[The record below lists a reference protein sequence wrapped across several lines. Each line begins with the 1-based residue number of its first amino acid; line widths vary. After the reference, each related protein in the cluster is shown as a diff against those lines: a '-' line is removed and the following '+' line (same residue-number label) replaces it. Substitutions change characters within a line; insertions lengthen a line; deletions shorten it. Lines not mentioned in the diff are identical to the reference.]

1 MRISTIAA
9 CLVLAVAA
17 VLPSR
22 PWAPYRESPWR
33 FEARIESSASGVV
46 QLYYDLGSGMS
57 EDQSAVVPIGAGAP
71 KVLSFPLPYGRIKMI
86 RFDPLDRECTITV
99 SDARIVD
106 GSGRTFASI
115 SPGQFQAYSQ
125 IESVDTRGGR
135 LRVVTAPGGTDPEMI
150 VNLEEP
156 LVVPR
161 PPPWVAVIEVFAVAL
176 IVVLA
181 AQRAW
186 RSPKLALRARAAA
199 LWGFACA
206 RPGPAVAMAA
216 LLATAAANYPVVF
229 AGRTIVTPS
238 MSVGVALLYGQSPWI
253 PGSATADVGDPNKA
267 DVAALMWHHL
277 PLSRLESRAIFQDG
291 ELPLWNRYDSA
302 GLPLLG
308 QGQSCFGDPLQIL
321 PILAGGAAWSWDLKF
336 LLAKWALALGVGLC
350 ALLSFRSLPASIAT
364 AASAAFL
371 GHFVFRMNHPA
382 VFSLCYSPWILYC
395 WLGLARS
402 ASARAAVLWLV
413 ALVGANWVE
422 MCSGTAKEAY
432 MLLLSMDFAG
442 ACVLMACDR
451 RVRTR
456 LLLLAGAAATGG
468 VFTMVGSPV
477 WYTFYRALKASY
489 TSYNSPFVYQLQP
502 GILMGL
508 FDEAF
513 YRPFQEQLGV
523 INPSANVF
531 VLLGL
536 LWAAV
541 RWRSVA
547 AERTAVGLSVSA
559 LPVFALA
566 FGVIPPSLVARVP
579 ILSNVHHV
587 DNSLSCALIVICC
600 VLSAAGWKEAF
611 ERLGSAEGRREA
623 VAVIALLVA
632 VLAAYLGTA
641 QAVLRSAYW
650 AGTWG
655 AVIKVPAFVHGYGW
669 SLVASSALLLGVL
682 HLVLRR
688 GAASPATL
696 LLGLVALGGL
706 HWRMAL
712 QPGRG
717 FDEYVF
723 RTAHRVDLLAKSPV
737 IEALRER
744 AEADAPFRV
753 LGFHNDLLPGWSGVY
768 GLEGICGPDALMN
781 PYYREF
787 MDAAGITRLWD
798 WRYIVEVSDVQGF
811 KPVLDAINARFY
823 LGYHLGKKPDSN
835 LLKPFMSADMDVF
848 ESASVWPRAFFTDS
862 VAVYNDLPQ
871 YVSWLK
877 AGDGRPFAAI
887 QHSDWVKLDPLPK
900 VSGDLAT
907 RRINPA
913 TGYKL
918 TTNTTSFTVDA
929 TGPGFIVLTEAFEK
943 DNFHLS
949 VNGEKARY
957 IRVNHAFRGIYVES
971 AGTYEVTYEY
981 YPRGF
986 MRSLELCGAGLG
998 LIAAALLAVFWPRRA
1013 PAPALPGA

>member
-33 FEARIESSASGVV
+33 FEARIESSASGIV

-57 EDQSAVVPIGAGAP
+57 EEQSAVVPIAAGVP
-71 KVLSFPLPYGRIKMI
+71 KVLSFPLPYGRIKML
-86 RFDPLDRECTITV
+86 RFDPLDRECTMTV

-106 GSGRTFASI
+106 GSGRTVASI
-115 SPGQFQAYSQ
+115 SPEQFQPYVQ
-125 IESVDTRGGR
+125 IESVDTRAGM
-135 LRVVTAPGGTDPEMI
+135 LRVVTVPGGTDPEMI

-161 PPPWVAVIEVFAVAL
+161 PPPWVAVIEVFALALVA
-176 IVVLA
+176 VLA

-186 RSPKLALRARAAA
+186 RSRKLALRARAAA
-199 LWGFACA
+199 LREFARA
-206 RPGPAVAMAA
+206 RPGVAVALAA

-229 AGRTIVTPS
+229 AGRTIVTPGL
-238 MSVGVALLYGQSPWI
+238 GVAALYGENPWL
-253 PGSATADVGDPNKA
+253 PGAATAEVDDAHKA

-277 PLSRLESRAIFQDG
+277 PLSKLESRAIFQDG
-291 ELPLWNRYDSA
+291 EVPLWNRYDSA
-302 GLPLLG
+302 GSPLLG
-308 QGQSCFGDPLQIL
+308 QGQSCLGDPLQVL
-321 PILAGGAAWSWDLKF
+321 PILAGGAAWSWELKF
-336 LLAKWALALGVGLC
+336 LLAKWAFALGVGLC
-350 ALLSFRSLPASIAT
+350 ALRAFRSIPAALAT
-364 AASAAFL
+364 AASVAFL
-371 GHFVFRMNHPA
+371 GHFVYRINHPA
-382 VFSLCYSPWILYC
+382 IFSLCYSPWILLC
-395 WLGLARS
+395 WLGLADC
-402 ASARAAVLWLV
+402 ASARATVLWLV
-413 ALVGANWVE
+413 ALIGANWVE

-442 ACVLMACDR
+442 ACVILACER
-451 RVRTR
+451 PVRTR
-456 LLLLAGAAATGG
+456 LLLLLGAAAAG
-468 VFTMVGSPV
+468 VVFAMVGSPV
-477 WYTFYRALKASY
+477 WYTFFRALKASY
-489 TSYNSPFVYQLQP
+489 TSYNVPLAYQLQP
-502 GILMGL
+502 GMLIGL

-523 INPSANVF
+523 SNPSANAF

-536 LWAAV
+536 LWAVV

-547 AERTAVGLSVSA
+547 LDRRAVGLFVAS
-559 LPVFALA
+559 LPAFAIA
-566 FGVIPPSLVARVP
+566 FGVIAPSLVARVP
-579 ILSNVHHV
+579 VLGNVQHV
-587 DNSLSCALIVICC
+587 DNTLSCTLIVIGC

-611 ERLGSAEGRREA
+611 ARLGSAEGKGEA
-623 VAVIALLVA
+623 VAVIALLA
-632 VLAAYLGTA
+632 AMLAAYLGTA
-641 QAVLRSAYW
+641 QAVVRSSYW

-655 AVIKVPAFVHGYGW
+655 AIIKVPAFVHGYGW
-669 SLVASSALLLGVL
+669 SLLAASALLLAVL
-682 HLVLRR
+682 RFALRR
-688 GAASPATL
+688 GAATPAAL
-696 LLGLVALGGL
+696 LLGLVALGAL

-717 FDEYVF
+717 FDEYVV
-723 RTAHRVDLLAKSPV
+723 RAPHRVDLMARSPA
-737 IEALRER
+737 IEALRQR
-744 AEADAPFRV
+744 ADTDGPFRV
-753 LGFHNDLLPGWSGVY
+753 LGFHNDLLPGWSIMY
-768 GLEGICGPDALMN
+768 GLEGISGPDALVN

-787 MDAAGITRLWD
+787 MDAAGITRVWD
-798 WRYIVEVSDVQGF
+798 WRYIVEVADVQGS
-811 KPVLDAINARFY
+811 KPVLDAVNTRFY
-823 LGYHLGKKPDSN
+823 LGYRMERRPDASI
-835 LLKPFMSADMDVF
+835 LKPFVSEDMDVF

-871 YVSWLK
+871 YVSWIR

-907 RRINPA
+907 RRVNPA
-913 TGYKL
+913 TAYKL
-918 TTNTTSFTVDA
+918 TTNTTSFTVEA
-929 TGPGFIVLTEAFEK
+929 TGPGFIVLTEGFEK

-986 MRSLELCGAGLG
+986 MRSLEMCGAGLG

-1013 PAPALPGA
+1013 PAPARPGA